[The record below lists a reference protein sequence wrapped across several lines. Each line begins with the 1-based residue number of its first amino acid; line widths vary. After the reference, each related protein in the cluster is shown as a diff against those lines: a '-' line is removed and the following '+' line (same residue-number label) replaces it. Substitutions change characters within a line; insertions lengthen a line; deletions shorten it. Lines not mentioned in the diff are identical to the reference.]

1 MVLETIYSCNCITLD
16 SRAVFQIEMS
26 LGQRPFYHAYA
37 PLFDILPPAFKS
49 FSQYVKFLLLPLRP
63 CRLEYTAYWIT
74 GASVWRMS
82 FFKCS
87 TCKTLHNA
95 GGWGADVSSPN
106 IISVIFFGYQIQ
118 IQIFI
123 MYTKQ

>member
-1 MVLETIYSCNCITLD
+1 MLLSTWCMVLETIYSCNCITLD

-63 CRLEYTAYWIT
+63 CRLEYTPYWIT

-82 FFKCS
+82 F
-87 TCKTLHNA
+87 LNA
-95 GGWGADVSSPN
+95 ALAKLCTMLGVGVRMFPH
-106 IISVIFFGYQIQ
+106 Q
-118 IQIFI
+118 
-123 MYTKQ
+123 T